1 MPEMDAYIEKKI
13 KVIINR
19 IHNLPTPPMVFTQVN
34 KAINNPDTSAYQL
47 GAIISEDPALTAKI
61 LKLTNS
67 AFYGIPRSITS
78 VKQAIIILGLDV
90 VRSLVLSASVF
101 ETFSKLY
108 KMDKEY
114 LDAFW
119 RHSLSVGFMSRII
132 SRTKNFPSFLEAE
145 ESFSAG
151 LLHDIGKLV
160 IFTHMPSEFQVA
172 KQIIKENPEK
182 PICEIEDDIYGFNH
196 TLVGSYLVQKW
207 NLPNELAT
215 SIMYHHDPEDDKSD
229 NITTWI
235 IHISDYLSKISERN
249 DSNFLPDSRY
259 TFCNPKT
266 WEVLGLKQDYEEQLI
281 QLLQTEYVKA
291 ETFLN
296 MARGAE

>member
-1 MPEMDAYIEKKI
+1 MPEMEASTEKKI
-13 KVIINR
+13 KTIINR

-108 KMDKEY
+108 KLDKEY

-160 IFTHMPSEFQVA
+160 IFTHMPSEFITV
-172 KQIIKENPEK
+172 KQIVKENPEQ
-182 PICEIEDDIYGFNH
+182 PICEIENEIYGFDH
-196 TLVGSYLVQKW
+196 TLVGNYLAQKW
-207 NLPNELAT
+207 NLPYELAAA
-215 SIMYHHDPEDDKSD
+215 ILYHHKPDDDKPD

-235 IHISDYLSKISERN
+235 IHMSDYLSKISEN
-249 DSNFLPDSRY
+249 DDSNFLPDSRY
-259 TFCNPKT
+259 IYCSQKA
-266 WEVLGLKQDYEEQLI
+266 WQVLGLRQDYEEQLI
-281 QLLQTEYVKA
+281 QLLRDEYMKA
-291 ETFLN
+291 ETFIN
-296 MARGAE
+296 MARGEE